1 MANTLSKSGIT
12 TGQTIETWH
21 VTQSIDAFTG
31 FAAYDITLSGSFNI
45 SGSINGTPGLINNLT
60 SSHAMTAS
68 YVRTSS
74 IAVSSSYAVT
84 ASYALNGGG
93 SGTQIV
99 TLQFGH
105 ATVANAP
112 STPTYF
118 GNFQTQP
125 NTNVGRIAI
134 SSPIDGIIVSAS
146 VDLYTVNPGGSNL
159 HAYKVYK
166 DIVTSPV
173 ATTLSGTTNSNIN
186 YSSFSEILSSPL
198 NVSAGTPI
206 NIEWRPQNPESGLNL
221 NHNVTLV
228 IQTL

>member
-1 MANTLSKSGIT
+1 MALTLSKSGIT
-12 TGQTIETWH
+12 TGQTVETWH

-31 FAAYDITLSGSFNI
+31 LEAYDITLSGSLEVT
-45 SGSINGTPGLINNLT
+45 GSINGTPGLINNLT
-60 SSHAMTAS
+60 AS
-68 YVRTSS
+68 YAITSS
-74 IAVSSSYAVT
+74 MAVSSSYAVT

-93 SGTQIV
+93 SGIQKV

-118 GNFQTQP
+118 GNYQTQP

-134 SSPIDGIIVSAS
+134 SSPIDGVIVSVS
-146 VDLYTVNPGGSNL
+146 VDLYTVNPGASNP
-159 HAYKVYK
+159 HQYKVYK
-166 DIVTSPV
+166 DILTSPV

-206 NIEWRPQNPESGLNL
+206 NIEWIPSAPESGLDL

-228 IQTL
+228 IQPS